1 VKISGEATLYGSVD
15 RVYEALHD
23 PAVLVRA
30 IPGCER
36 LERVG
41 PDAYTMVVSAGVA
54 AIRGTYT
61 GEVVLA
67 DRRAPY
73 EFVLKAAGAGAPG
86 TVSAEATVR
95 LAEGADGTTALA
107 YDADAVIGGVV
118 GGVGQRVL
126 SGVARKTAGEF
137 FDAVNQILSGAG
149 AAIAGA
155 AAGAVAEAPA
165 PTGPAVF
172 TRPVAP
178 ARRGDFV
185 TGVAVGAATALLGV
199 IVGALAARRPRSG
212 RG

>member
-1 VKISGEATLYGSVD
+1 MKITGDATLYGPVD

-23 PAVLVRA
+23 PAVLVRT

-41 PDAYTMVVSAGVA
+41 PDAYAMVVSAGVA

-67 DRRAPY
+67 DRPAPY
-73 EFVLKAAGAGAPG
+73 EFVLKASGAGAPG

-95 LAEGADGTTALA
+95 LTEGADGTTALA

-126 SGVARKTAGEF
+126 AGVARRTAGEF
-137 FDAVNQILSGAG
+137 FDAVNGILAG
-149 AAIAGA
+149 PGPVA
-155 AAGAVAEAPA
+155 AAAEAPGQA
-165 PTGPAVF
+165 PAGAAVF
-172 TRPVAP
+172 TRPAAP
-178 ARRGDFV
+178 ARRGDFT
-185 TGVAVGAATALLGV
+185 TGVLVGAGAALLGV
-199 IVGALAARRPRSG
+199 VVGALVARRPRRFE

>member
-41 PDAYTMVVSAGVA
+41 PDAYTMAVSAGVA
-54 AIRGTYT
+54 AIRGTYS

-67 DRRAPY
+67 DRRAPH
-73 EFVLKAAGAGAPG
+73 EFVLKASGAGAPG

-95 LAEGADGTTALA
+95 LTEGADGTTALA

-126 SGVARKTAGEF
+126 AGVARKQAAEF
-137 FDAVNQILSGAG
+137 FDAVNGILAG
-149 AAIAGA
+149 T
-155 AAGAVAEAPA
+155 AVTEA
-165 PTGPAVF
+165 PAVF
-172 TRPVAP
+172 TRPAAVA
-178 ARRGDFV
+178 ARGGDFT
-185 TGVAVGAATALLGV
+185 TGVLVGAGAALLGV
-199 IVGALAARRPRSG
+199 VIGALAARRPRSG